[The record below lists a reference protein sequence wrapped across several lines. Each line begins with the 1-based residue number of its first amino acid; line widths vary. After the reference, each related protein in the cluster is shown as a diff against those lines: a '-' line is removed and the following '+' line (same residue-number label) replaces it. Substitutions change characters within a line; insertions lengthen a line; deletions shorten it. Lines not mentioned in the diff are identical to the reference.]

1 MLGEGSE
8 PLETPARDRLFDML
22 MRRFDVLQPYR
33 EALAVIL
40 QDQLRDPLASCC
52 GLVRMGRS
60 MALTL
65 EAAGF
70 STTGCPRVLRRQ
82 GPAANYLATTR
93 AWLRDASPDGP
104 TRSLIGTAG
113 SVSGAL
119 GGALV

>member
-40 QDQLRDPLASCC
+40 QDQLRDPLARCC
-52 GLVRMGRS
+52 GLGRLGRS

-70 STTGCPRVLRRQ
+70 SPTGCRGVLRRK
-82 GPAANYLATTR
+82 GPAANSRATIR
-93 AWLRDASPDGP
+93 VRRPAAPQ
-104 TRSLIGTAG
+104 
-113 SVSGAL
+113 
-119 GGALV
+119 